1 MILTNESIKIATVKV
16 EEIFRSQPDGLNN
29 FAKSIRLVQQCNA
42 IGAQAD
48 VNKNDLYLLQIAAL
62 YLYTGLSSESG
73 LGQSVENV
81 SLFLNEIG
89 ANEEELNAVN
99 DFMVSIV
106 PPQMPMSSPAQVMCD
121 AINSLWVE
129 NTKSIQVDLPDTL
142 LKLTTGSSNPGTSDA
157 VLNYLQK
164 IKFFTPEARK
174 LFEKPLKKKTNW
186 LLEKMAVEKAI
197 ANEAGNNNA
206 SGATSFG
213 SLFDAGEK
221 PALARGIETMF
232 RIASREHSAL
242 LGIVHQKAGF
252 LASINAIILSVLIS
266 VLSTKLQDN
275 PHLMIPTILMLLTSL
290 GTIYFAV
297 VATRPVT
304 INKATGD
311 FNHSTQNILFFGH
324 YTNVSWEQYRKELKR
339 VSTDTNDLFETLS
352 KNIYYQGHVLV
363 KKYNILARGYN
374 FFIGGLAVSVIAF
387 IISYLTV

>member
-1 MILTNESIKIATVKV
+1 
-16 EEIFRSQPDGLNN
+16 
-29 FAKSIRLVQQCNA
+29 
-42 IGAQAD
+42 
-48 VNKNDLYLLQIAAL
+48 
-62 YLYTGLSSESG
+62 
-73 LGQSVENV
+73 
-81 SLFLNEIG
+81 
-89 ANEEELNAVN
+89 
-99 DFMVSIV
+99 
-106 PPQMPMSSPAQVMCD
+106 MSTPAQVLCD

-129 NTKSIQVDLPDTL
+129 NTKSMEVDLPENL
-142 LKLTTGSSNPGTSDA
+142 LKLTTGSGNPGTSEA

-186 LLEKMAVEKAI
+186 VLEKMAVEKAL
-197 ANEAGNNNA
+197 ANEAGNKDANGANA
-206 SGATSFG
+206 FG
-213 SLFDAGEK
+213 NLFDAGEK

-275 PHLMIPTILMLLTSL
+275 PHLLIPTILMLLTSL

-324 YTNVSWEQYRKELKR
+324 YTNVSWDQYRKELKR

-374 FFIGGLAVSVIAF
+374 FFIGGLALSVIAF
-387 IISYLTV
+387 IISFFTV